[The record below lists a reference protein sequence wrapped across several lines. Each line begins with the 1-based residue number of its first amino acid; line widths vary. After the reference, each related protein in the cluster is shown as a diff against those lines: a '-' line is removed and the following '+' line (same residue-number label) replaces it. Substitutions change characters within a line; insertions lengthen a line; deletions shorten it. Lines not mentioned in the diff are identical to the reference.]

1 MSAPP
6 GSAPGAATR
15 SSGTF
20 APLRN
25 RVFAVL
31 WVATLVGNI
40 GTWMRDTTS
49 AWLMAELTPSPS
61 LVAMVQAAGLLPVFL
76 LSLPAG
82 ALADI
87 VDRRR
92 LLIAV
97 QTGLLVVSL
106 MLALA
111 ALSGAMTPPLL
122 LALTLA
128 AGIGAALMNPVWQA
142 VVPEL
147 VARPDLRPAI
157 ALNGLGINV
166 ARAIG
171 PAAAGF
177 LIAAAGA
184 AAAYVAD
191 VVTYLVAIA
200 ALWWW
205 RREVSRSARPER
217 FASALQAGLRHA
229 AASPPL
235 RRVLLRAAL
244 FFLVASAFW
253 ALLPLVARDR
263 LGTGPAGY
271 GLLLGALGAGAI
283 LGAVLLPR
291 LGWTAERLVGAGTA
305 TVAAMTAAL
314 AVVPE
319 LWTGVAILLVTGT
332 AWIAVLTSL
341 NATAQGVLPDWVR
354 GRGLALYLTA
364 FYGALTLGSV
374 IWGQVAEFTSVPT
387 ALLVAGTCAA
397 LTALAATRLP
407 LPAADADLT
416 PSQHWPDPVVAGSG
430 PDPDRAAMITV
441 TYRIDPADR
450 ARFAERIERLGETR
464 RRNGAVSWGV
474 FADVAD
480 PQRIVEWFV
489 TPSWEEHLRQHDRV
503 SAADRA
509 IQDAVG
515 ALHRG
520 EAPPVVAHLVALTG

>member
-1 MSAPP
+1 
-6 GSAPGAATR
+6 
-15 SSGTF
+15 
-20 APLRN
+20 LRN

-31 WVATLVGNI
+31 WVATVVGNV

-49 AWLMAELTPSPS
+49 AWLMAELTPSPT

-82 ALADI
+82 TLADI

-106 MLALA
+106 LLALA

-128 AGIGAALMNPVWQA
+128 AGVGAALMNPVWQA

-147 VARPDLRPAI
+147 VGKPDLRPAI

-171 PAAAGF
+171 PAAGF

-184 AAAYVAD
+184 AAAYLAD

-200 ALWWW
+200 ALGWW
-205 RREVSRSARPER
+205 RREVTAVARPER
-217 FASALQAGLRHA
+217 FTGALQAGLRHA

-235 RRVLLRAAL
+235 RRVLLRTAL

-291 LGWTAERLVGAGTA
+291 LGWTAERLVAAGTL
-305 TVAAMTAAL
+305 TVAAATAAL
-314 AVVPE
+314 AAAPE
-319 LWTGVAILLVTGT
+319 LWSGVAILLVTGT

-341 NATAQGVLPDWVR
+341 NATAQGVLPNWVR

-374 IWGQVAEFTSVPT
+374 IWGQVAEFTSVSV
-387 ALLVAGTCAA
+387 ALIAAGAGGALV
-397 LTALAATRLP
+397 ALAATRLP

-416 PSQHWPDPVVAGSG
+416 PSHHWPAPSIAGSG
-430 PDPDRAAMITV
+430 PETDRTALITV

-450 ARFAERIERLGETR
+450 ETFAARIERLGETR
-464 RRNGAVSWGV
+464 RRNGAVRWGV
-474 FADVAD
+474 FADVGD
-480 PQRIVEWFV
+480 PERIVEWFI
-489 TPSWEEHLRQHDRV
+489 TPSWTEHLRQHDRV
-503 SAADRA
+503 SAADKA
-509 IQDAVG
+509 IQDEVNAF
-515 ALHRG
+515 HRG
-520 EAPPVVAHLVALTG
+520 GAPPAVAHLVSITG